1 MNNSV
6 IEQGLVEWLRAAGV
20 TAPIHAGTSAEVL
33 STEALTVIVSVP
45 EVQHVIGP
53 LHKATVHLIT
63 SAPANVTEIEDYR
76 AVSANLRTVAET
88 WQTTELATQLQS
100 VGIQLGGVHI
110 SDSSERTEDNRWLH
124 TLALTVG
131 LSG

>member
-6 IEQGLVEWLRAAGV
+6 IEQGFVEWLRAAGV

-63 SAPANVTEIEDYR
+63 SAPANVTAIEDYR

>member
-1 MNNSV
+1 MTNSV

-20 TAPIHAGTSAEVL
+20 TAPIHAGTSADVL

-63 SAPANVTEIEDYR
+63 SAPANVTVIEDYQ
-76 AVSANLRTVAET
+76 AVNANLRATVDAWRT
-88 WQTTELATQLQS
+88 NELATQLQIL
-100 VGIQLGGVHI
+100 GIQLGGVHL
-110 SDSSERTEDNRWLH
+110 SDSNERTEDNRWMH